1 MLLTPDQIDRLV
13 EDLDFILPRTSC
25 NTIPLTKSR
34 ILRDIERDPDILL
47 DLVEGMSESDARC
60 LGVPHDKLRALASQ
74 RSRGIS
80 TATAARESDLFT
92 AFAE

>member
-1 MLLTPDQIDRLV
+1 
-13 EDLDFILPRTSC
+13 
-25 NTIPLTKSR
+25 
-34 ILRDIERDPDILL
+34 
-47 DLVEGMSESDARC
+47 MSESDARC

-80 TATAARESDLFT
+80 TATTARESDLFT